1 MARRVEI
8 VGGGIGGLSAAIMFA
23 KAGWSVRV
31 HERSPMI
38 REAGAGI
45 YLRNNSLEPL
55 MEFGLYDELAAQGS
69 KIERSMSVD
78 RDGALRQEIVFS
90 DPQVLLVVPRQAL
103 VDVLAKGA
111 RDVGVE
117 IALGSEAVDA
127 SPEGELS
134 LKDGSR
140 CRADLIVVADG
151 FRSKLRDRL
160 VPAARARELNTSVN
174 RHFLPNRDIAKEPLA
189 IQYWSG
195 NRRVG
200 ISPSGDNHTY
210 VYSICHVNDERGR
223 RLPLD
228 VEDWT
233 RAFPL
238 LRDKLPAIAEAPVT
252 QYRYVMVNCPKWH
265 VGKVAIIGDAAHG
278 LPPTLGQGAGLA
290 IMNSKALVMAL
301 DMNKP
306 TPEALDFWEKE
317 VRFISD
323 RTQRWSS
330 RYDLFTRSWPTSLE
344 SLRPAVFWAFTRF
357 PLLNYRMRVAERGL
371 RETAFGN

>member
-31 HERSPMI
+31 HERSPAI

-45 YLRNNSLEPL
+45 YLRNNSIEPL
-55 MEFGLYDELAAQGS
+55 MEFGLYDELAQQGS

-78 RDGALRQEIVFS
+78 RDGTLRQEIVFR

-117 IALGSEAVDA
+117 IALDSEVVDV
-127 SPEGELS
+127 SPEGELT
-134 LKDGSR
+134 LKYGSSD
-140 CRADLIVVADG
+140 RADLIVVANG
-151 FRSKLRDRL
+151 ARSKLRDRL
-160 VPAARARELNTSVN
+160 VPAAGVRELNTSVN
-174 RHFLPNRDIAKEPLA
+174 RHFLSNREVAREPYA
-189 IQYWSG
+189 TQYWSG

-200 ISPSGDNHTY
+200 IAPAGENHTY
-210 VYSICHVNDERGR
+210 VYSICHVRDERGR

-228 VEDWT
+228 VDDWT

-238 LRDKLPAIAEAPVT
+238 LRDKLPVIADAPVT
-252 QYRYVMVNCPKWH
+252 QYRYHMVNCPRWH

-301 DMNKP
+301 DTNRP
-306 TPEALDFWEKE
+306 IPEALDFWEKE
-317 VRFISD
+317 VRYISD

-330 RYDLFTRSWPTSLE
+330 RYDLFTRSWPTTLE

-357 PLLNYRMRVAERGL
+357 PLLNHRMRVAERGL
-371 RETAFGN
+371 QETAFGN

>member
-1 MARRVEI
+1 MPRRVEI

-31 HERSPMI
+31 HERSPGI

-55 MEFGLYDELAAQGS
+55 MEFGLYDELASHAS
-69 KIERSMSVD
+69 KIQKSMSLD
-78 RDGALRQEIVFS
+78 RDGTLRQEIVFR
-90 DPQVLLVVPRQAL
+90 DPQVLLVVSRQAL

-117 IALGSEAVDA
+117 IALDSEVTDVDPQGSIT
-127 SPEGELS
+127 

-140 CRADLIVVADG
+140 HTGDLVVVANG

-160 VPAARARELNTSVN
+160 VPSANARELNTSVN
-174 RHFLPNRDIAKEPLA
+174 RHFIPNQIIAPEPHA

-200 ISPSGDNHTY
+200 IAPSGDNHTY
-210 VYSICHVNDERGR
+210 VYSICHTRDERGR

-228 VEDWT
+228 VEDWS

-238 LRDKLPAIAEAPVT
+238 LRDKLPVIADAPVT
-252 QYRYVMVNCPKWH
+252 QYRYVMVDCPKWH
-265 VGKVAIIGDAAHG
+265 IGKVAIIGDAAHG

-290 IMNSKALVMAL
+290 IMNSRALVMAL

-330 RYDLFTRSWPTSLE
+330 RYDLFTRSWPTALE

-357 PLLNYRMRVAERGL
+357 PLLNHRMRVAERGL
-371 RETAFGN
+371 QETAFGN